1 VESLFNAYFC
11 KGQDV
16 GNVATLAVIAA
27 SCGLQE
33 TQTEAVLSGTGEL
46 GGQLNEEIDL
56 QLQRAMELGVSGVPG
71 YVMGGG
77 YLLPG
82 AQSVETMRAIIARAK
97 EKFST

>member
-1 VESLFNAYFC
+1 MGGPSAWLAGPAHSDESLFNAYFC

-16 GNVATLAVIAA
+16 GDRATLAVIAA
-27 SCGLQE
+27 SCGLEE
-33 TQTEAVLSGTGEL
+33 TSTEAVLSGTGEL

-77 YLLPG
+77 YLFTRR
-82 AQSVETMRAIIARAK
+82 SER
-97 EKFST
+97 